1 MKKLKISV
9 LFLIISMLMFS
20 LLGCQSEKKESK
32 QLNEI
37 TIEITTDNGK
47 NEIAKEK
54 VKIKDGENLFNVM
67 KEKFNTKD
75 EKGMITSIN
84 NKKQENKKY
93 WMFNVNNEPAMKG
106 AKEIELKDGDKISWD
121 LHEIK

>member
-67 KEKFNTKD
+67 KEKFNIKD

-84 NKKQENKKY
+84 NQKQENKKY
-93 WMFNVNNEPAMKG
+93 WMFNINNEPAMKG
-106 AKEIELKDGDKISWD
+106 AKEIELKNGDKISWD

>member
-9 LFLIISMLMFS
+9 LFLIISMLMFF
-20 LLGCQSEKKESK
+20 LLGCQSETIESK
-32 QLNEI
+32 QLKEI
-37 TIEITTDNGK
+37 TIEVTTDNGK

-67 KEKFNTKD
+67 KEKFNIKD

-84 NKKQENKKY
+84 NQKQENKKY
-93 WMFNVNNEPAMKG
+93 WMFNINNEPAMKG